1 MNFIFVMKFLSIK
14 YQKIFLFTFIFSAGA
29 VFAGPK
35 NEFSKQEKCNFETAK
50 FQRVNEHFKS
60 EINIYPDER
69 ICVQP
74 TGKIV
79 VTVPSD
85 EDSDDYLRGQLNKT
99 VKTIGLWDDGETY
112 ILEWKQE
119 ANQLIRYSCLGNSL
133 EKDFNCYGTSKKE
146 IMGISRN
153 SLSKEQH
160 KEIVSYFE
168 RITFSTN
175 RDSYENPTN
184 KNLKEQLRKES
195 LMLINLINAAI
206 KNNPKDINY
215 YTKRYDIKAFLGDYR
230 GALLD
235 INKAK
240 NIDPTYL
247 DSNDGFTTYL
257 TLTAE
262 YKYRLKDYNGALRD
276 SNLYFAKNT
285 ETNPYKTHYSNTLF
299 IRALAKYKLGGDN
312 KEICREIKKA
322 AELGHS
328 HAKDYLEGK
337 ESDPLVDVYESL
349 FEREEGSWC
358 KNMLD

>member
-1 MNFIFVMKFLSIK
+1 
-14 YQKIFLFTFIFSAGA
+14 AGA

-35 NEFSKQEKCNFETAK
+35 NEFSKQKKCNFETAK
-50 FQRVNEHFKS
+50 FQRVNQYKDG
-60 EINIYPDER
+60 EINISPNER

-79 VTVPSD
+79 VTLPSGEYSD
-85 EDSDDYLRGQLNKT
+85 ETDLEGQFNKT
-99 VKTIGLWDDGETY
+99 IKIMENNGRTY
-112 ILEWKQE
+112 ILEWTQE

-133 EKDFNCYGTSKKE
+133 EKDFNCYGTSEKE
-146 IMGISRN
+146 IEGISLN
-153 SLSKEQH
+153 SLSELHH
-160 KEIVSYFE
+160 KEIVSSFE
-168 RITFSTN
+168 RRTFSTN
-175 RDSYENPTN
+175 RDAYENPTN
-184 KNLKEQLRKES
+184 KDLKELLKKEL
-195 LMLINLINAAI
+195 LMLLNLLNAAI

-247 DSNDGFTTYL
+247 DSKDGFTTYL

-322 AELGHS
+322 AELGHPN
-328 HAKDYLEGK
+328 AKDYLEGK